1 MVILN
6 RDSVNSFKFY
16 VNSASLPSN
25 YDVKMIRLQAEPE
38 KNSSDDIG
46 YLYDTLADA
55 VDEINDVF
63 SREVNWMKS
72 FDHSW

>member
-6 RDSVNSFKFY
+6 RDSLNSSKFY
-16 VNSASLPSN
+16 VNSASN
-25 YDVKMIRLQAEPE
+25 YNVKMIRLQAEPE